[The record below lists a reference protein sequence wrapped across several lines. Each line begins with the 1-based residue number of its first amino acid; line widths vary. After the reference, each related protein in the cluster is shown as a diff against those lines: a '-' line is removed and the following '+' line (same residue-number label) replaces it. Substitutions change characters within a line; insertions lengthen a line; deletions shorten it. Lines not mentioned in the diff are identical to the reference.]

1 MVFDNL
7 LIGVG
12 ADDHTALSSFCSN
25 RPRIELNPVFNSTGF
40 SSATPFTLSITLP
53 ALAIA
58 AHKKT
63 LEALA
68 ELARRVEKVE
78 KRARK

>member
-1 MVFDNL
+1 ME
-7 LIGVG
+7 
-12 ADDHTALSSFCSN
+12 LSEIVAE
-25 RPRIELNPVFNSTGF
+25 IEKE
-40 SSATPFTLSITLP
+40 ARLP

-68 ELARRVEKVE
+68 ELARRVERVE
-78 KRARK
+78 KGRKK

>member
-1 MVFDNL
+1 ME
-7 LIGVG
+7 
-12 ADDHTALSSFCSN
+12 LSEIVAE
-25 RPRIELNPVFNSTGF
+25 IEKE
-40 SSATPFTLSITLP
+40 ARLP

>member
-1 MVFDNL
+1 ME
-7 LIGVG
+7 
-12 ADDHTALSSFCSN
+12 LSVIVAE
-25 RPRIELNPVFNSTGF
+25 IEKE
-40 SSATPFTLSITLP
+40 ARLP

-68 ELARRVEKVE
+68 ELARRVEKME
-78 KRARK
+78 KKGRK

>member
-1 MVFDNL
+1 MELPEIV
-7 LIGVG
+7 
-12 ADDHTALSSFCSN
+12 AE
-25 RPRIELNPVFNSTGF
+25 IEKEARLPV
-40 SSATPFTLSITLP
+40 
-53 ALAIA
+53 LAIA

-78 KRARK
+78 KRGRK